1 MNKRRKELLERL
13 HQITEE
19 LNLSVDDNMVLL
31 QEDGKSLLDF
41 VSDYNKVKNSE
52 WLKNVKDLIDRMD
65 KLDKE

>member
-1 MNKRRKELLERL
+1 MNKRRKELLEHL
-13 HQITEE
+13 HQITKE
-19 LNLSVDDNMVLL
+19 LDLSVDDNMVRN
-31 QEDGKSLLDF
+31 QEDGQSLLDF